1 MNLLK
6 SVPFEDE
13 EIFVTRFSNDDGKVA
28 VGIGNGD
35 VVIMN
40 TLATDSRKVFNTFEN
55 TPTTSIR
62 WIDNHN
68 LVAGN
73 AGGWM
78 VDYDCIKR
86 NLFISKTL
94 RKGQV
99 PSAGG
104 RQPDPLHGLHPDL
117 PTSDHCRKRHERKSN
132 LANKK

>member
-1 MNLLK
+1 MENSKNTRGSFNKRLKTVNLLK

-35 VVIMN
+35 VIIMN

-78 VDYDCIKR
+78 VDYDCIKGK
-86 NLFISKTL
+86 LFVSKQ
-94 RKGQV
+94 K
-99 PSAGG
+99 
-104 RQPDPLHGLHPDL
+104 
-117 PTSDHCRKRHERKSN
+117 
-132 LANKK
+132 